1 MCLFFYTRWTLI
13 RPLHGR
19 YHQSDRKEK
28 HYTSLYK
35 ISRKKITVIS
45 AEFDEQKRIKYT
57 GVVYFR
63 HWASCSCIRALPSS
77 SIFTCASFVSGTGYT
92 FNTLIRYAPPRRF
105 VASLKYRRNFSN
117 DNEKGH
123 NDVFLLTADNYI
135 TLSGELT
142 GENPAARIT
151 VPDAN
156 YQTSTKVLDGT
167 MELINSEHDKFTVT
181 PKDLGG
187 GSTQQWEVTANGS
200 LQPKP

>member
-1 MCLFFYTRWTLI
+1 MQIC
-13 RPLHGR
+13 
-19 YHQSDRKEK
+19 
-28 HYTSLYK
+28 
-35 ISRKKITVIS
+35 RKKGNT
-45 AEFDEQKRIKYT
+45 RI
-57 GVVYFR
+57 
-63 HWASCSCIRALPSS
+63 IPSS
-77 SIFTCASFVSGTGYT
+77 
-92 FNTLIRYAPPRRF
+92 
-105 VASLKYRRNFSN
+105 

-123 NDVFLLTADNYI
+123 HDVFLLTADNYI

-187 GSTQQWEVTANGS
+187 GSTQQWEVTATLQIS
-200 LQPKP
+200 LSLPLLLG

>member
-1 MCLFFYTRWTLI
+1 MRYRLIHKLLKLIIIGSGRRRIYIYKDAAMTGKFTIQGNTRI
-13 RPLHGR
+13 
-19 YHQSDRKEK
+19 
-28 HYTSLYK
+28 
-35 ISRKKITVIS
+35 I
-45 AEFDEQKRIKYT
+45 
-57 GVVYFR
+57 
-63 HWASCSCIRALPSS
+63 PSS
-77 SIFTCASFVSGTGYT
+77 
-92 FNTLIRYAPPRRF
+92 
-105 VASLKYRRNFSN
+105 

-156 YQTSTKVLDGT
+156 YQTSTKGLDGT

-187 GSTQQWEVTANGS
+187 GSTQQWEVTATLQIS
-200 LQPKP
+200 LSLPLLLG